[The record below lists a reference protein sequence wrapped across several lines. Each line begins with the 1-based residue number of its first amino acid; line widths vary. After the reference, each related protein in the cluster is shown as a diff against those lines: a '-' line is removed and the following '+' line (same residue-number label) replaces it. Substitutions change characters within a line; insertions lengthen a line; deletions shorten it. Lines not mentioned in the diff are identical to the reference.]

1 MVVPRNGALIV
12 ATAGVVALMVFA
24 FLPGALA
31 SNSGTSS
38 GATPALSSSANTSGA
53 WAYGRTINVTVA
65 PLRTPTGWQYEG
77 AYTLGYSVLVN
88 EINDSAGPNTFELD
102 VHEVEG
108 IYITIEFCKPT
119 CQAPVQFANLT
130 LRSWEITNAWANF
143 TTNGSVNES
152 GTAVPAIALMNV
164 NTTVQANL
172 TERTFSA
179 LRATPFGPV
188 LDRSKYFTVAATS
201 QAAIVF
207 TPALGVMP
215 LNLLGLSPSNS
226 NWTSE
231 SAFAATGSIRAVYFW
246 AFHGPLVGNVSAG
259 PTSYSDTFAPKG
271 NVNLSGGFASS
282 AGIPLPGVGTF
293 PAIRLAVGGPFT
305 LGEGPILM
313 LGSAFFVGGAS
324 NPWATNQASDTTAS
338 IAAIDAKPYY
348 DGRFGLAATSR
359 TYSLSSANPANL
371 SQPQSSGNGTGSTSM
386 ARNPVGSET
395 LQGEP
400 ESVADVQSN
409 TQCLTTGLGCP
420 SNGASLRAVLAPAL
434 AAVVV
439 AGAVGLIVAVVI
451 ADRRRLPP
459 PAYPN
464 SSLYPPGALPSTGAP
479 LAAGAKPRPPAP
491 SEDDPLDHLW

>member
-1 MVVPRNGALIV
+1 MKVAESGAIIV
-12 ATAGVVALMVFA
+12 ATTGVVALMVFA
-24 FLPGALA
+24 FLPGVLA
-31 SNSGTSS
+31 SDS
-38 GATPALSSSANTSGA
+38 GASSAAGPAITSNSSASGA
-53 WAYGRTINVTVA
+53 WAYGRTLNVSVT

-88 EINDSAGPNTFELD
+88 EINNSAGPNTFELD

-143 TTNGSVNES
+143 TTNGTVNEN
-152 GTAVPAIALMNV
+152 GTTVPAIALMNV
-164 NTTVQANL
+164 NSSVQANL

-188 LDRSKYFTVAATS
+188 LDRSKYFTVAAST
-201 QAAIVF
+201 QATIDF

-215 LNLLGLSPSNS
+215 LNLLGLTPSS
-226 NWTSE
+226 ANWTSE
-231 SAFAATGSIRAVYFW
+231 SAFSATGSIRAVYFW

-259 PTSYSDTFAPKG
+259 PTLYADTFAPKG
-271 NVNLSGGFASS
+271 NVTLSGGFASS

-293 PAIRLAVGGPFT
+293 PAIRLSVGGPFT

-313 LGSAFFVGGAS
+313 LGTAFFVGGAS

-359 TYSLSSANPANL
+359 TYSVSSANPANL
-371 SQPQSSGNGTGSTSM
+371 SQPQSNGSGSTSM
-386 ARNPVGSET
+386 ARSPLGTET

-409 TQCLTTGLGCP
+409 TQCLTTGHGCP
-420 SNGASLRAVLAPAL
+420 TSGGSLRALLAPAL

-464 SSLYPPGALPSTGAP
+464 SSLYPPGVGSP
-479 LAAGAKPRPPAP
+479 AGAASASPSKPGPPTP
-491 SEDDPLDHLW
+491 SDDDPLDHLW